1 MLSAEH
7 PGRRTVSGRR
17 LGGRD
22 KWLFGLAILIALL
35 MASGF
40 SLAEARTIAVNDAAV
55 VNLRATLLTSNV
67 NAYAR
72 TVEGMAASVQRWVK
86 VDLPQDDL
94 RFLRN
99 YPDHKIYALSGVAA
113 DGGQTSR
120 IGTLTGIGDA
130 RSLTPALRREIT
142 AALNLDGQFEA
153 HLSRDSEAVWVY
165 YTSSSNFMYLAPKV
179 PVADFQMS
187 ADLYENAFWAAAIP
201 SVNPRHETVV
211 TDLYEDGA
219 GKGLMI
225 TVSHPVMDGERL
237 LGVASADI
245 GISTLRTM
253 LGAGEAAGTSQLVG
267 RDGNLIARIGP
278 LHPGEHVATEL
289 AGLPEGIHRIG
300 TTWWTVHPLL
310 DGRVVLLHQLDLRT
324 LVERAVRS
332 TAHVWGLMGALVGAF
347 YLMLL
352 LRRTLASV
360 TVITR
365 TDPLT
370 GVLNR
375 RGFVEDVEPTSRLA
389 ERTALQ
395 QSLALIDLDHFKQ
408 INDRFGHH
416 EGDRVLAEV
425 AAVMVASIRVSDRLC
440 RWGGEEFAIMLP
452 GTDLDGAILLLD
464 RLRQKVTASV
474 ELSDGTPVTFS
485 AGVVNAP
492 GSVELDRVIGAADQ
506 LLYEAKQAGR
516 DRVHGKQ
523 VYFEPRPTS
532 TAREALSGGE
542 SGPPAS

>member
-1 MLSAEH
+1 MLSADH
-7 PGRRTVSGRR
+7 PGRRTMSGRR

-22 KWLFGLAILIALL
+22 KVLFGLVGLIALL
-35 MASGF
+35 MAGSF
-40 SLAEARTIAVNDAAV
+40 TLAEARAIEVNDAAV

-72 TVEGMAASVQRWVK
+72 TVEGMAASVQRWTESQ
-86 VDLPQDDL
+86 LPQDDL

-99 YPDHKIYALSGVAA
+99 YPEHKVYALSGVAA
-113 DGGQTSR
+113 DGGQESR

-165 YTSSSNFMYLAPKV
+165 YTSASNFMYLAPKV
-179 PVADFQMS
+179 PVADFQMN
-187 ADLYENAFWAAAIP
+187 ADQYDNAFWTEAIP
-201 SVNPRHETVV
+201 SANPRHDTVV

-267 RDGNLIARIGP
+267 RNGNLIARIGP
-278 LHPGEHVATEL
+278 LHPGEHVGPEL
-289 AGLPEGIHRIG
+289 ASLSEGVHRIG
-300 TTWWTVHPLL
+300 SRWWTVHPLL
-310 DGRVVLLHQLDLRT
+310 DGRVVLLHELELST
-324 LVERAVRS
+324 LVERALRS
-332 TAHVWGLMGALVGAF
+332 TAHVWGLMVALVGTF

-375 RGFVEDVEPTSRLA
+375 RGFVEDVEPTSHLA
-389 ERTALQ
+389 DRTSLQ

-416 EGDRVLAEV
+416 EGDRVLAAV
-425 AAVMVASIRVSDRLC
+425 AAVMVDSIRTSDRLC

-452 GTDLDGAILLLD
+452 GTDLDGAVLLLD

-492 GSVELDRVIGAADQ
+492 GGVELDRVIGAADQ

-523 VYFEPRPTS
+523 VHFEVRPTS
-532 TAREALSGGE
+532 ATPSEALPGGE
-542 SGPPAS
+542 